1 MVNKN
6 YSRIMSL
13 GLGASTVTLK
23 SYSND
28 DVFSSIN
35 NISSAFKKDSLATDY
50 DTSTTGCSIF
60 IGSGNT
66 AASIDDIKLDTIMS
80 SYAVIAQT
88 HTLITTYSDTSFV
101 VTRTIQNTTSDPLTI
116 TEIGLF
122 GFYNLLF
129 MFAREVLDEPFILQP
144 GKKHTFTMTIGLE

>member
-6 YSRIMSL
+6 FSRIMSL
-13 GLGASTVTLK
+13 GLGASSVTLK

-66 AASIDDIKLDTIMS
+66 AASIDDI
-80 SYAVIAQT
+80 
-88 HTLITTYSDTSFV
+88 
-101 VTRTIQNTTSDPLTI
+101 R
-116 TEIGLF
+116 
-122 GFYNLLF
+122 YNH
-129 MFAREVLDEPFILQP
+129 V
-144 GKKHTFTMTIGLE
+144 

>member
-6 YSRIMSL
+6 FSRIMSL
-13 GLGASTVTLK
+13 GLGASSVILK

-28 DVFSSIN
+28 DVFSQIN

-60 IGSGNT
+60 IGSGNA

-80 SYAVIAQT
+80 NYTVVAQT
-88 HTLITTYSDTSFV
+88 HSLISEYSDTSFV
-101 VTRTIQNTTSDPLTI
+101 VTRTVQNTTSDPLTI
-116 TEIGLF
+116 GEIGLF
-122 GFYNLLF
+122 GYCTQLF
-129 MFAREVLDEPFILQP
+129 MFAREVLDEPVILQP
-144 GKKHTFTMTIGLE
+144 GKKHTFTMTISLE